1 MDFNSTNLVV
11 LMYKWRKPLI
21 VFPFLSGIIAIIFS
35 MPFFIKP
42 LFESAVVVFPS
53 TTNSVSKALLPQQNG
68 YGDQDIL
75 EFGDEAQAEQ
85 LLQILHSDEIRSKII
100 AKYNLLAHYNI
111 PEDAKF
117 KMTSLYKAYG
127 NNISFRRTE
136 FMSVEIKVLDTDP
149 DTAAFIAN
157 DIATLLND
165 VKKRIKKERAGKGLG
180 IVEREYA
187 KIRKDIEGKQE
198 RITDLRYKGVH
209 DYESQAAVISEQLA
223 IATVDNPNG
232 AGVKQ
237 LEAKLDTLAKYG
249 GLYVAL
255 RDELHLLKEEE
266 VRIKIKYSQAK
277 VDVEEDMPATFEV
290 NTAFPAERKTYP
302 KRSLIVIMASF
313 STFIL
318 TLVTLLILNTIKT
331 SSNKD

>member
-21 VFPFLSGIIAIIFS
+21 LFPFIGGIIAIIFS

-42 LFESAVVVFPS
+42 LFESTVVVFPS

-68 YGDQDIL
+68 YGSEDIL

-100 AKYNLLAHYNI
+100 TKYNLLQHYDI
-111 PEDAKF
+111 PVDAKY
-117 KMTSLYKAYG
+117 KMTSLYKAYQSK
-127 NNISFRRTE
+127 ISFRRTE
-136 FMSVEIKVLDTDP
+136 YMSVAINVLDTDP
-149 DTAAFIAN
+149 DTAALIAN
-157 DIATLLND
+157 DIAGLLNQ

-180 IVEREYA
+180 IVKREYDN
-187 KIRKDIEGKQE
+187 IRNDIVGKQE
-198 RITDLRYKGVH
+198 RITELRYKGVH

-223 IATVDNPNG
+223 IATVENPNSK
-232 AGVKQ
+232 GVEQ
-237 LEAKLDTLAKYG
+237 LQSKLDTLAKYG

-290 NTAFPAERKTYP
+290 NKAFPAERKTYP
-302 KRSLIVIMASF
+302 KRSLIVIMAAF

-331 SSNKD
+331 SSQKD

>member
-21 VFPFLSGIIAIIFS
+21 LFPFLGGVIAIIFS

-42 LFESAVVVFPS
+42 LFESTVVVFPS

-68 YGDQDIL
+68 YGSEDIL
-75 EFGDEAQAEQ
+75 EFGDEQEAEQ
-85 LLQILHSDEIRSKII
+85 LLQILNSDEIRSTII
-100 AKYNLLAHYNI
+100 KKYNLLEHYDI
-111 PEDAKF
+111 PTDAKY
-117 KMTSLYKAYG
+117 KITSLYKAYQ

-157 DIATLLND
+157 DIAGLLNQ
-165 VKKRIKKERAGKGLG
+165 VKKRIKKERAEKGLG
-180 IVEREYA
+180 IVEREYDN
-187 KIRKDIEGKQE
+187 IRSDIVGKQE
-198 RITDLRYKGVH
+198 RITELRYKGVH

-223 IATVDNPNG
+223 IATVENPNG
-232 AGVKQ
+232 NGVKQ
-237 LEAKLDTLAKYG
+237 LQAKLDTLAKYG

-266 VRIKIKYSQAK
+266 VRIKIKYAQAK

-290 NTAFPAERKTYP
+290 NKAFAAERKTYP
-302 KRSLIVIMASF
+302 KRSLIVLMATF

-331 SSNKD
+331 SGKKD